1 MVGEYLMDIKK
12 LAEISGGGGRRDIA
26 VEEQI
31 SLPWSEAFKI
41 SIKNVILRLG
51 RAAIT
56 GTGIV
61 LGIAFLTYVASDAVF
76 SDGVKRAKAQ
86 QEAALAAATAA
97 VHGQPAGEPGATTGT
112 AGAEPAEG
120 TTASGT
126 SKLTV
131 QQQEEAAAKERAAR
145 RLWLVTMAL
154 LVCGI
159 GITNSM
165 LMSVTERFQEI
176 GTMKCL
182 GALDSFVVRLFLIE
196 AAVIGFLGSLVGLL
210 VGFLFVVFYY
220 AITAGFSVLAKID
233 WPLLLLYMLGALV
246 IGAVLSLLSAIPPS
260 VRAARMPPAAAL
272 RSEI

>member
-1 MVGEYLMDIKK
+1 MDIKK
-12 LAEISGGGGRRDIA
+12 LAEISGGGGRRSLQ
-26 VEEQI
+26 VQEQI
-31 SLPWSEAFKI
+31 SLSWAQAFSI
-41 SIKNVILRLG
+41 SLKNVILRLG

-56 GTGIV
+56 GMGIV
-61 LGIAFLTYVASDAVF
+61 LGIAFLTYVAADAVF
-76 SDGVKRAKAQ
+76 SEGVRRDRAQ
-86 QEAALAAATAA
+86 QEASLAAATAA
-97 VHGQPAGEPGATTGT
+97 VQGQPTATPAAAT
-112 AGAEPAEG
+112 ATASAQPEE
-120 TTASGT
+120 TTADGK

-196 AAVIGFLGSLVGLL
+196 AAVIGFLGSLAGII
-210 VGFLFVVFYY
+210 VGFLFVLFYY
-220 AITAGFSVLAKID
+220 ALTAGFSVVAKID
-233 WPLLLLYMLGALV
+233 WPLLLLYMLGALL
-246 IGAVLSLLSAIPPS
+246 IGSVLSLLAAIPPAVQAS
-260 VRAARMPPAAAL
+260 HMPPAAAL
-272 RSEI
+272 RSEV

>member
-12 LAEISGGGGRRDIA
+12 LAEISGGGGRRSVQ

-31 SLPWSEAFKI
+31 SLPWSEAFRI

-76 SDGVKRAKAQ
+76 SDGVKRARAR
-86 QEAALAAATAA
+86 QEATLAAATAA
-97 VHGQPAGEPGATTGT
+97 VQGQPAAST
-112 AGAEPAEG
+112 APAAAGPTEDAADG
-120 TTASGT
+120 K

-131 QQQEEAAAKERAAR
+131 QQQEEASAKERAAR
-145 RLWLVTMAL
+145 RLWLVIMAL

-196 AAVIGFLGSLVGLL
+196 AAVIGFLGSFVGIL
-210 VGFLFVVFYY
+210 VGFLFVFFYY
-220 AITAGFSVLAKID
+220 AFTAGFSVVAKIE
-233 WPLLLLYMLGALV
+233 WPLLLLYMLGALG
-246 IGAVLSLLSAIPPS
+246 IGAFLSLLSAIPPA
-260 VRAARMPPAAAL
+260 VRASHMPPAAAL
-272 RSEI
+272 RSEV

>member
-1 MVGEYLMDIKK
+1 VGEYLMDIKK
-12 LAEISGGGGRRDIA
+12 LAEIFGSGGQRDIK

-31 SLPWSEAFKI
+31 MLPWSEAFRI
-41 SIKNVILRLG
+41 SIKNVVLRLG

-97 VHGQPAGEPGATTGT
+97 VEGQPTSAKPGATTE
-112 AGAEPAEG
+112 AAAAEATEVVPG
-120 TTASGT
+120 QKP
-126 SKLTV
+126 KLTV
-131 QQQEEAAAKERAAR
+131 QQQMAATAQERAAR
-145 RLWLVTMAL
+145 RIWLVIMAL

-196 AAVIGFLGSLVGLL
+196 AAVIGFLGSFVGLL
-210 VGFLFVVFYY
+210 VGFLFVLFYY
-220 AITAGFSVLAKID
+220 ALTAGFSVVAKID
-233 WPLLLLYMLGALV
+233 WPLLLLYMLGALL
-246 IGAVLSLLSAIPPS
+246 IGMFLSLLSAIPPAVQAS
-260 VRAARMPPAAAL
+260 RMPPAAAL

>member
-1 MVGEYLMDIKK
+1 MDVKK
-12 LAEISGGGGRRDIA
+12 LAEISGEGGRRSLA
-26 VEEQI
+26 VEELI
-31 SLPWSEAFKI
+31 SLPWSEAFRI
-41 SIKNVILRLG
+41 SLKNVILRLG

-61 LGIAFLTYVASDAVF
+61 LGIAFLTYVAADAVF

-86 QEAALAAATAA
+86 QEQTLATATESVKGA
-97 VHGQPAGEPGATTGT
+97 PLAGAMGSATEQDQATT
-112 AGAEPAEG
+112 
-120 TTASGT
+120 
-126 SKLTV
+126 KK
-131 QQQEEAAAKERAAR
+131 QEAASDQERSAR
-145 RLWLVTMAL
+145 RMWLVTMAL

-196 AAVIGFLGSLVGLL
+196 AAVIGFLGSFVGLL
-210 VGFLFVVFYY
+210 VGFIFVLAYY
-220 AITAGFSVLAKID
+220 TITAGLSVVAKVD
-233 WPLLLLYMLGALV
+233 WPLLLLYMLGALL
-246 IGAVLSLLSAIPPS
+246 IGAVLSLAAAIPPAI
-260 VRAARMPPAAAL
+260 RASHMPPAAAL

>member
-1 MVGEYLMDIKK
+1 MDVRK
-12 LAEISGGGGRRDIA
+12 LAEVSGGGGRRDLQ
-26 VEEQI
+26 VEAQMI
-31 SLPWSEAFKI
+31 LPWSQAVHI

-61 LGIAFLTYVASDAVF
+61 LGIAFLSYVWSDGVF
-76 SDGVKRAKAQ
+76 SDGLKRAQAQQEKVLAAAAAQTQKAPVAGTSPEASSAEQSEAAKSKLSLQQ
-86 QEAALAAATAA
+86 QEAATE
-97 VHGQPAGEPGATTGT
+97 HEHN
-112 AGAEPAEG
+112 
-120 TTASGT
+120 
-126 SKLTV
+126 
-131 QQQEEAAAKERAAR
+131 AR
-145 RLWLVTMAL
+145 RLWLVVMAL

-196 AAVIGFLGSLVGLL
+196 AAVIGFLGSFVGI
-210 VGFLFVVFYY
+210 VIGFLFVLIYY
-220 AITAGFSVLAKID
+220 SIKAGFSVVGKIS
-233 WPLLLLYMLGALV
+233 WGQLLLYLLLALV
-246 IGAVLSLLSAIPPS
+246 VGAVLSLLSAIPPA
-260 VRAARMPPAAAL
+260 VRAAHMPPAAAL